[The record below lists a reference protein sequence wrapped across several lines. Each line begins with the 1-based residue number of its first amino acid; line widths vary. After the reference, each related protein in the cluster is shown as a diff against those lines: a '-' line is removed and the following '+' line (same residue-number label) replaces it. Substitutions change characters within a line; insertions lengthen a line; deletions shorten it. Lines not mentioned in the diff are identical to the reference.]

1 MKKILISFALIPLFM
16 SAKTRLSDYYVG
28 FEIATVVDDNSFDGE
43 TYDLSANLV
52 PLENSSIQINLTLGD
67 FDDGADMLDLGAAYL
82 YRFDNFD
89 GTVPFIGVGLNY
101 VDLDTAD
108 DVLWNLYLGLEFSVS
123 DQLTLLPQLRIYQGF
138 DDGVSEDTELE
149 ASIALT
155 YWLADAHGVSLSYT
169 HNALGETDYF
179 GLQYL
184 YSWE

>member
-1 MKKILISFALIPLFM
+1 
-16 SAKTRLSDYYVG
+16 
-28 FEIATVVDDNSFDGE
+28 
-43 TYDLSANLV
+43 
-52 PLENSSIQINLTLGD
+52 
-67 FDDGADMLDLGAAYL
+67 MLDLGAAYL
-82 YRFDNFD
+82 YLFDNFD

-138 DDGVSEDTELE
+138 DDDVSEDTELE

-184 YSWE
+184 YSLE